1 MATKK
6 LAKPVLV
13 SRGGRKKMSPIAA
26 PLQVLAQPLEE
37 RMTARKADAQAVVHR
52 HTGFLTQWCCAILK
66 PCRVAQTVTCRD
78 LRDLLAAKDEL
89 LAGRRIVIAALAGPR
104 LSGKKGI
111 VLGQG
116 ATATQVKVLL
126 DGAKGYVILHARYV
140 DLFEDRSATE
150 GV

>member
-1 MATKK
+1 LTD
-6 LAKPVLV
+6 
-13 SRGGRKKMSPIAA
+13 
-26 PLQVLAQPLEE
+26 
-37 RMTARKADAQAVVHR
+37 RKAIAQAVVPR
-52 HTGFLTQWCCAILK
+52 HTGFLTQRCCDILK
-66 PCRVAQTVTCRD
+66 ATPRSANRN
-78 LRDLLAAKDEL
+78 LPKSADLLAAKDEL
-89 LAGRRIVIAALAGPR
+89 LAGRRIVIGASAGPR